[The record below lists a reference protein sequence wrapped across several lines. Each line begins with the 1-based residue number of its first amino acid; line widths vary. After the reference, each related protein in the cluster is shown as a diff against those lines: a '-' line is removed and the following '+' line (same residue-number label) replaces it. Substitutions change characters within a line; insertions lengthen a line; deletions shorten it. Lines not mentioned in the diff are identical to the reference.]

1 MPVFIAF
8 AAFLLL
14 IFGPRL
20 GLPLGPWVVTT
31 GPFGPKRKTPGQK
44 SGVRTEALEMVLEH
58 DSGQMEGTC
67 LKGRFA
73 GKSLSSLSRH
83 ELLQLL
89 EELRGTDAKGVL
101 LLEAYLDR
109 RAPGWRDLRS
119 GHSDREGPRQSP
131 RGRGGMSTND
141 AYELLGLKP
150 GAKEAEIRA
159 AHRRLMMK
167 FHPDQGG
174 STYLAA
180 RINEAKEILLTR
192 R

>member
-14 IFGPRL
+14 VFGPRL
-20 GLPLGPWVVTT
+20 GLPIGPWVVTT
-31 GPFGPKRKTPGQK
+31 GPFGSKRKTPGQK
-44 SGVRTEALEMVLEH
+44 SGVCTEALEMVLEH
-58 DSGQMEGTC
+58 DSGQLKGTC

-73 GKSLSSLSRH
+73 GKPLSSLGRH

-89 EELRGTDAKGVL
+89 EELRGTDAKGAL

-119 GHSDREGPRQSP
+119 GPSDREEPRQS
-131 RGRGGMSTND
+131 RGRRTTND
-141 AYELLGLKP
+141 AYEVLGLKP

>member
-14 IFGPRL
+14 VFGPRL
-20 GLPLGPWVVTT
+20 GLSIGPWVVTT

-73 GKSLSSLSRH
+73 GKPLSSLGRH

-89 EELRGTDAKGVL
+89 EELRGTDAKGAL

-119 GHSDREGPRQSP
+119 GPSDREEPRQS
-131 RGRGGMSTND
+131 RGRRGGMTTND
-141 AYELLGLKP
+141 AYEVLGLKP
-150 GAKEAEIRA
+150 DAKEAEIRA
-159 AHRRLMMK
+159 AHRRLMMR

-174 STYLAA
+174 STYIAA

>member
-20 GLPLGPWVVTT
+20 GLPIGVWDITT
-31 GPFGPKRKTPGQK
+31 GAFGPKRKTPGQK
-44 SGVRTEALEMVLEH
+44 SGVRTDALEMVLDH
-58 DSGQMEGTC
+58 DSGQVEGRC
-67 LKGRFA
+67 LKGRFT
-73 GKSLSSLSRH
+73 GKALSALSRH

-89 EELRGTDAKGVL
+89 EELRVTDAKGAL
-101 LLEAYLDR
+101 LMEAYLDR

-119 GHSDREGPRQSP
+119 GHSDREEPRQS
-131 RGRGGMSTND
+131 RGRHGDMTTND
-141 AYELLGLKP
+141 AYAVLGLKR

>member
-14 IFGPRL
+14 VFGPRL
-20 GLPLGPWVVTT
+20 GLPIGPWVVTT
-31 GPFGPKRKTPGQK
+31 GPFAPKRKTPGQK

-73 GKSLSSLSRH
+73 GKPLSSLGRH

-89 EELRGTDAKGVL
+89 EELRGTDAKGAL

-109 RAPGWRDLRS
+109 RLPGWRDLRS
-119 GHSDREGPRQSP
+119 GPADREEPRQS
-131 RGRGGMSTND
+131 RGHRGGMSTND
-141 AYELLGLKP
+141 AYEVLGLKP

-180 RINEAKEILLTR
+180 RINEAKEILLAR

>member
-20 GLPLGPWVVTT
+20 GLPIGPWVITT
-31 GPFGPKRKTPGQK
+31 GAFGPKRKTPGQK
-44 SGVRTEALEMVLEH
+44 SGVRTDALEMVLDH
-58 DSGQMEGTC
+58 DSGQMEGSC
-67 LKGRFA
+67 LQGRFT
-73 GKSLSSLSRH
+73 GKALSALSPH

-89 EELRGTDAKGVL
+89 EELRVTDAKGAL
-101 LLEAYLDR
+101 LMEAYLDQR
-109 RAPGWRDLRS
+109 VPNWRDIRS
-119 GHSDREGPRQSP
+119 DHSNHEDPRQS
-131 RGRGGMSTND
+131 RGGRGGMTAND
-141 AYELLGLKP
+141 AYDVLGLRP
-150 GAKEAEIRA
+150 GAKEAEIRT

>member
-14 IFGPRL
+14 VFGPRL
-20 GLPLGPWVVTT
+20 GLPIGPWVVTT

-73 GKSLSSLSRH
+73 GKPLSSLGRH

-89 EELRGTDAKGVL
+89 EELRGTDAKGAL
-101 LLEAYLDR
+101 LMEAYLDR

-119 GHSDREGPRQSP
+119 GPSDREEPRQS
-131 RGRGGMSTND
+131 RGRRGGMTTND
-141 AYELLGLKP
+141 AYEVLGLKP
-150 GAKEAEIRA
+150 DAKEAEIRA
-159 AHRRLMMK
+159 AHRRLMMR

-174 STYLAA
+174 STYIAA

>member
-14 IFGPRL
+14 VFGPRL

-44 SGVRTEALEMVLEH
+44 SGVRTDALEMVLDH

-73 GKSLSSLSRH
+73 GKPLSSLSRH

-89 EELRGTDAKGVL
+89 EELRGTDPKGAL

-119 GHSDREGPRQSP
+119 GASDREEPRQS
-131 RGRGGMSTND
+131 RGGRGGMSTND
-141 AYELLGLKP
+141 AYEVLGLRP
-150 GAKEAEIRA
+150 GAKEAEIRT

-192 R
+192 S

>member
-20 GLPLGPWVVTT
+20 GLPIGPWVITT
-31 GPFGPKRKTPGQK
+31 GAFGPKRKTPGQK
-44 SGVRTEALEMVLEH
+44 SGVRTDALEMVLDH
-58 DSGQMEGTC
+58 DSGQMEGSC
-67 LKGRFA
+67 LKGRFT
-73 GKSLSSLSRH
+73 GKALSALSRH

-89 EELRGTDAKGVL
+89 EELRVTDAKGAL
-101 LLEAYLDR
+101 LMEAYLDQR
-109 RAPGWRDLRS
+109 VPNWRDIRS
-119 GHSDREGPRQSP
+119 DHSNHEDPRQS
-131 RGRGGMSTND
+131 RGGRGGMTAND
-141 AYELLGLKP
+141 AYDVLGLRP

>member
-14 IFGPRL
+14 VFGPRL
-20 GLPLGPWVVTT
+20 GLPVGPWVFTT
-31 GPFGPKRKTPGQK
+31 GPWGPKRKTPGQK
-44 SGVRTEALEMVLEH
+44 SGVRTESLEMVLDH

-73 GKSLSSLSRH
+73 GKALSALSRH

-89 EELRGTDAKGVL
+89 EELRVTDAKGAL
-101 LLEAYLDR
+101 LMEAYLDR
-109 RAPGWRDLRS
+109 RVPSWRNLRA
-119 GHSDREGPRQSP
+119 GRSDREEPRQS
-131 RGRGGMSTND
+131 RERHGGMSTND
-141 AYELLGLKP
+141 AYDVLGLRP
-150 GAKEAEIRA
+150 GAKVAEIRA

-174 STYLAA
+174 STYFAA
-180 RINEAKEILLTR
+180 RINEAKEILLAR

>member
-20 GLPLGPWVVTT
+20 GLPIGPWVITT
-31 GPFGPKRKTPGQK
+31 GAFGPKRKTPGQK
-44 SGVRTEALEMVLEH
+44 SGVRTDALEMVLDH
-58 DSGQMEGTC
+58 DSGQMEGSC
-67 LKGRFA
+67 LKGRFT
-73 GKSLSSLSRH
+73 GKALSALSCH

-89 EELRGTDAKGVL
+89 EELRVTDAKGAL
-101 LLEAYLDR
+101 LMEAYLDQR
-109 RAPGWRDLRS
+109 VPNWRDIRS
-119 GHSDREGPRQSP
+119 DHSNHEDPRQS
-131 RGRGGMSTND
+131 RGGRGGMTAND
-141 AYELLGLKP
+141 AYDVLGLRP

>member
-14 IFGPRL
+14 VFGPRL
-20 GLPLGPWVVTT
+20 GLGPWVVTT
-31 GPFGPKRKTPGQK
+31 GPFGPKHKTPGQK

-67 LKGRFA
+67 VKGRFA

-89 EELRGTDAKGVL
+89 EELRGTDAKGAL

-109 RAPGWRDLRS
+109 RAPGWREMTLRCWA
-119 GHSDREGPRQSP
+119 DEVEPITGPRSLGSAAP
-131 RGRGGMSTND
+131 HTMGRCG
-141 AYELLGLKP
+141 APP
-150 GAKEAEIRA
+150 GCDVSLMCD
-159 AHRRLMMK
+159 RRLM
-167 FHPDQGG
+167 PPCP
-174 STYLAA
+174 SPRWRARRRAA
-180 RINEAKEILLTR
+180 SRCR
-192 R
+192 

>member
-14 IFGPRL
+14 VFGPRL
-20 GLPLGPWVVTT
+20 GLPIGPWVVTT
-31 GPFGPKRKTPGQK
+31 GPFRPKRKTPGQK

-73 GKSLSSLSRH
+73 GKSLSTLGRQ

-89 EELRGTDAKGVL
+89 EELHGTDAKGAL

-119 GHSDREGPRQSP
+119 GHANREEPRQS
-131 RGRGGMSTND
+131 RGRHCGMTTND
-141 AYELLGLKP
+141 AYEVLGIRP

-180 RINEAKEILLTR
+180 RINEAKEILLAR

>member
-14 IFGPRL
+14 VFGPRL
-20 GLPLGPWVVTT
+20 GLPIGPWVVST

-44 SGVRTEALEMVLEH
+44 SGVRTESLEMVLEH

-73 GKSLSSLSRH
+73 GKSLSSLGRH
-83 ELLQLL
+83 ELFQLL
-89 EELRGTDAKGVL
+89 EELRGTDAKGAL

-109 RAPGWRDLRS
+109 LAPGWRDLRS
-119 GHSDREGPRQSP
+119 GSDREEPRLS
-131 RGRGGMSTND
+131 RNRHGGMTTND
-141 AYELLGLKP
+141 AYEVLGLKP

>member
-14 IFGPRL
+14 VFGPRL
-20 GLPLGPWVVTT
+20 GLPIGPWVVTT
-31 GPFGPKRKTPGQK
+31 GPFGSKRKTPGQK
-44 SGVRTEALEMVLEH
+44 SGVRTDALEMVLDH

-67 LKGRFA
+67 LRGQFT
-73 GKSLSSLSRH
+73 GKALSSLSRH
-83 ELLQLL
+83 QLLQLL
-89 EELRGTDAKGVL
+89 EELRTTDAKGAL
-101 LLEAYLDR
+101 LMEAYLDR

-119 GHSDREGPRQSP
+119 GHSDREESKQP
-131 RGRGGMSTND
+131 RGRRAGMATND
-141 AYELLGLKP
+141 AYDVLGLKP

-174 STYLAA
+174 STDLAA
-180 RINEAKEILLTR
+180 RINEAKEILLAR

>member
-1 MPVFIAF
+1 
-8 AAFLLL
+8 
-14 IFGPRL
+14 
-20 GLPLGPWVVTT
+20 
-31 GPFGPKRKTPGQK
+31 
-44 SGVRTEALEMVLEH
+44 MVLDH

-73 GKSLSSLSRH
+73 GKSLSTLGRH

-89 EELRGTDAKGVL
+89 EELHGTDAKGAL

-119 GHSDREGPRQSP
+119 GPSDEPGQS
-131 RGRGGMSTND
+131 RGRRGGMTTND
-141 AYELLGLKP
+141 AYEVLGLKP
-150 GAKEAEIRA
+150 DAKEAEIRA
-159 AHRRLMMK
+159 AHRRLMMR

-192 R
+192 S